1 MSTAPDKALTDVADR
16 IKSEAATASRAGQ
29 MAALDRLADDV
40 QEGAHRLAAVTARAD
55 AAEARVARIEAL
67 LWMWEAGQSH
77 LGTER
82 GHWGPSSDA
91 LRAALADEETQE
103 GPQEAFAAPVTGVQ
117 GEEAQ

>member
-40 QEGAHRLAAVTARAD
+40 QEGAYRIAAVTARAD
-55 AAEARVARIEAL
+55 AAEAKVAAVEAL

-82 GHWGPSSDA
+82 GHWGPSSNA
-91 LRAALADEETQE
+91 
-103 GPQEAFAAPVTGVQ
+103 
-117 GEEAQ
+117 